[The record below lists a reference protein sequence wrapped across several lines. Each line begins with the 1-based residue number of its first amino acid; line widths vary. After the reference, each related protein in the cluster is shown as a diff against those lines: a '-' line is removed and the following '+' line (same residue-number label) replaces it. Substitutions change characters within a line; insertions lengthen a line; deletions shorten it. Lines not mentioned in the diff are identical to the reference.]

1 MTPPNHVRNARALIV
16 LGATFELRDQLKT
29 LGLSPIYVDTPV
41 DAMDAVLQDPEAV
54 LAYGPGVFGAI
65 CAGQLVKVV
74 SAHRSLV
81 LISKPLPDP
90 KPPVLKAGEFQSFQ
104 EDPESLARQAAV
116 TLRAKLLLVLDEIP
130 GRVAL
135 QELLLDMAPDYITN
149 CLKTDTSG
157 PLLVA
162 PTEESNE

>member
-1 MTPPNHVRNARALIV
+1 MTPPNAGNARTLIV
-16 LGATFELRDQLKT
+16 LGATFELRNQLKA
-29 LGLSPIYVDTPV
+29 LDIRPVYAETPV

-54 LAYGPGVFGAI
+54 LAYGPGVFGLI
-65 CAGQLVKVV
+65 CSGQPVKIV

-81 LISKPLPDP
+81 LISKPLPEA
-90 KPPVLKAGEFQSFQ
+90 KPPVLKAGQFQSFE
-104 EDPESLARQAAV
+104 EDPEALARQAAV
-116 TLRAKLLLVLDEIP
+116 TLRAKLLLVLDEPP

-149 CLKTDTSG
+149 CLKTDTSD
-157 PLLVA
+157 PLLVT